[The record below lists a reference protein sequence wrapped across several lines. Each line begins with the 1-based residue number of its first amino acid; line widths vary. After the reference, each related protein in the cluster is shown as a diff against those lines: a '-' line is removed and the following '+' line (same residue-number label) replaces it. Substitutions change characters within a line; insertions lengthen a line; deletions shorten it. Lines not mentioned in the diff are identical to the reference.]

1 MSKRKGIIL
10 AGGSGTRLFPVTKVI
25 SKQLLPIYDKPMIYY
40 PLSTLMLAGI
50 RQILIISSPQCI
62 DQYSDL
68 LGDGRQFGIEI
79 SYKIQENPEGIAQ
92 AFLIAED
99 FLKESPCAL
108 ILGDNI
114 FYGASLKESLLKI
127 TNNDGATIFGYR
139 VSDPSRYGI
148 VSFKDENVIEIIE
161 KPSSPKSNFAVTGLY
176 FYDNN
181 VVNFAKELMP
191 SDRNELE
198 ITDLNNIYLHDGN
211 LRVELLGR
219 GFAWLDAG
227 TTDSMLEAASYI
239 STIQKRQGILI
250 SSPEEIAFEN
260 SWIGKSELEE
270 MIFSYPDNKYKE
282 YLFQLLTADDRD

>member
-50 RQILIISSPQCI
+50 RQILIISTPQCI
-62 DQYSDL
+62 DQYSNL
-68 LGDGRQFGIEI
+68 LGDGQQFGIEI
-79 SYKIQENPEGIAQ
+79 SYKIQKSPDGIAQ

-99 FLKESPCAL
+99 FLKDSPCAL

-127 TNNDGATIFGYR
+127 SNKDGATIFGYS

-148 VSFKDENVIEIIE
+148 VSFKNENVVDIVE
-161 KPSSPKSNFAVTGLY
+161 KPVTPKSNYAVTGLY

-181 VVNFAKELMP
+181 VVNYAKELMP
-191 SDRNELE
+191 SNRNELE
-198 ITDLNNIYLHDGN
+198 ITDLNNIYLNEGN
-211 LRVELLGR
+211 LRVKLLGS
-219 GFAWLDAG
+219 GYAWLDAG
-227 TTDSMLEAASYI
+227 TTESMLEAASYI

-250 SSPEEIAFEN
+250 SSPEEVAFEN
-260 SWIGKSELEE
+260 SWIDKSELDKL
-270 MIFSYPDNKYKE
+270 IFSYPNNKYKD
-282 YLFQLLTADDRD
+282 YLSQLLTSDD

>member
-50 RQILIISSPQCI
+50 RQILIISTPQCI
-62 DQYSDL
+62 DQYSNL
-68 LGDGRQFGIEI
+68 LGDGQQFGIEI
-79 SYKIQENPEGIAQ
+79 SYKIQKSPDGIAQ

-99 FLKESPCAL
+99 FLKDSPCAL

-127 TNNDGATIFGYR
+127 SNKDGATIFGYR

-148 VSFKDENVIEIIE
+148 VSFKNENVVDIVE
-161 KPSSPKSNFAVTGLY
+161 KPVTPKSNYAVTGLY

-181 VVNFAKELMP
+181 VVNYAKELMP
-191 SDRNELE
+191 SNRNELE
-198 ITDLNNIYLHDGN
+198 ITDLNNIYLNEGN
-211 LRVELLGR
+211 LRVKLLGS
-219 GFAWLDAG
+219 GYAWLDAG
-227 TTDSMLEAASYI
+227 TTESMLEAASYI

-250 SSPEEIAFEN
+250 SSPEEVAFEN
-260 SWIGKSELEE
+260 SWIDKSELDKL
-270 MIFSYPDNKYKE
+270 IFSYPNNKYKD
-282 YLFQLLTADDRD
+282 YLSQLLTSDD